1 MVEEREKE
9 KMKGSLTIE
18 AALII
23 PFITFLIL
31 IIIFISITVYSML
44 YSSMVINNATTNIV
58 SKWNGSNGTGG
69 FHALDMYK
77 SSDRNSLIS
86 EIENVI
92 EKEIDLKIPIT
103 VDTNVNIY
111 DGWTVFYDHV
121 TIEVTCDF
129 KMPFEGMFRLF
140 NSDAKLSKKYRKN
153 IQIANS
159 AEGLRVVNYAGNLA
173 ESIQQIIKWKLPDG
187 STVRNIMDVI
197 EKVKEGFGEYFQ

>member
-31 IIIFISITVYSML
+31 IIIFISITIYSML
-44 YSSMVINNATTNIV
+44 HSSMVINNATTNIV
-58 SKWNGSNGTGG
+58 SKWNGSNGTGE

-92 EKEIDLKIPIT
+92 KKEIDLRIPIT
-103 VDTNVNIY
+103 VDTYVDIY
-111 DGWTVFYDHV
+111 DGWTVFYDYV

>member
-1 MVEEREKE
+1 MDFNSK
-9 KMKGSLTIE
+9 KNGMKGSLTIE

-31 IIIFISITVYSML
+31 AIIFISITIYSML

-58 SKWNGSNGTGG
+58 SKWNGSNGTGE

-86 EIENVI
+86 EVKNVI
-92 EKEIDLKIPIT
+92 EKEIDLRIPIT
-103 VDTNVNIY
+103 VDTDVNINN
-111 DGWTVFYDHV
+111 GWTVFYDYV
-121 TIEVTCDF
+121 TIEVTCNF
-129 KMPFEGMFRLF
+129 KMPFEGMFRLLS
-140 NSDAKLSKKYRKN
+140 SDAKLTKKYRKN

-187 STVRNIMDVI
+187 SSVRNIMDVI
-197 EKVKEGFGEYFQ
+197 EKVKEGFNEYFQ